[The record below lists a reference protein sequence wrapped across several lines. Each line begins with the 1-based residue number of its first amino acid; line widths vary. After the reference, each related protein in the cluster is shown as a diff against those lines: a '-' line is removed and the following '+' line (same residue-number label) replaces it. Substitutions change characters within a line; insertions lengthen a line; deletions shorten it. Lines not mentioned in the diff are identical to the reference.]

1 MTTIISIFKQSA
13 MERSA
18 STAVKDDVA
27 SAAEE
32 TLQFDDDNLRGEK
45 LKQYLL
51 SVTKYQRQ
59 RNCTR
64 FKIPMYRP
72 LSPCQVW
79 GVSILVSQTL
89 DSSQSY
95 QICKLELQF
104 PNLVHRSSVRNLKQ
118 KKVRDL
124 KTEHI
129 KGTVIS
135 EV

>member
-1 MTTIISIFKQSA
+1 
-13 MERSA
+13 
-18 STAVKDDVA
+18 
-27 SAAEE
+27 
-32 TLQFDDDNLRGEK
+32 
-45 LKQYLL
+45 
-51 SVTKYQRQ
+51 
-59 RNCTR
+59 
-64 FKIPMYRP
+64 MYRP

-89 DSSQSY
+89 DSSQLY
-95 QICKLELQF
+95 QICKLESQF
-104 PNLVHRSSVRNLKQ
+104 SNLVHRSSVRKLKQ